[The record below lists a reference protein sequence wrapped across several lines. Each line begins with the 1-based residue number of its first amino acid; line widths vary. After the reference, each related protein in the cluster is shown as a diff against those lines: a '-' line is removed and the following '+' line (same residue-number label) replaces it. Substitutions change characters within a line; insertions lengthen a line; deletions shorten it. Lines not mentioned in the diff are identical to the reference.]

1 MEPSFLFV
9 NSLGKIFQKY
19 SCNIADILHICCK
32 KTRRESENFMGN
44 ISGVTAIIAVCL
56 IVLAIG
62 AMGQK
67 MEWLINFVLRAVMGT
82 VGIYVFNYL
91 LAARQVQVAV
101 GINPL
106 TVLTSGI
113 LGFPGVAVLYG
124 IHFFKI
130 L

>member
-1 MEPSFLFV
+1 MNNSF
-9 NSLGKIFQKY
+9 
-19 SCNIADILHICCK
+19 ICC
-32 KTRRESENFMGN
+32 RETGRKGVPRGGGTGCEDRIMENVG
-44 ISGVTAIIAVCL
+44 GVVTILAVCL

-62 AMGQK
+62 AMGRK
-67 MEWLINFVLRAVMGT
+67 VEWLVNFVLRAVMGT
-82 VGIYVFNYL
+82 VGIYAINYM
-91 LAARQVQVAV
+91 LAARQLEVAV
-101 GINPL
+101 GINPF

>member
-1 MEPSFLFV
+1 M
-9 NSLGKIFQKY
+9 
-19 SCNIADILHICCK
+19 
-32 KTRRESENFMGN
+32 TN
-44 ISGVTAIIAVCL
+44 ISGAAAIIVVCL
-56 IVLAIG
+56 VVLAIG

-67 MEWLINFVLRAVMGT
+67 VEWLINFIFRAVMGT
-82 VGIYVFNYL
+82 VSIFVINYL
-91 LAARQVQVAV
+91 LAGRQMQAVV

>member
-1 MEPSFLFV
+1 M
-9 NSLGKIFQKY
+9 
-19 SCNIADILHICCK
+19 
-32 KTRRESENFMGN
+32 TN
-44 ISGVTAIIAVCL
+44 ISGAAVIIVVCL
-56 IVLAIG
+56 VVLAIG

-67 MEWLINFVLRAVMGT
+67 VEWLINFIFRAVMGT
-82 VGIYVFNYL
+82 VSIFVINYL
-91 LAARQVQVAV
+91 LAGRQMQAVV

>member
-1 MEPSFLFV
+1 M
-9 NSLGKIFQKY
+9 GY
-19 SCNIADILHICCK
+19 
-32 KTRRESENFMGN
+32 RMMGN
-44 ISGVTAIIAVCL
+44 TGGIITILAVCL

-62 AMGQK
+62 AMGRK
-67 MEWLINFVLRAVMGT
+67 AEWLVNFILRAVMGT
-82 VGIYVFNYL
+82 VGIYAINYM
-91 LAARQVQVAV
+91 LAARQMPVAV
-101 GINPL
+101 GINPF

>member
-1 MEPSFLFV
+1 M
-9 NSLGKIFQKY
+9 
-19 SCNIADILHICCK
+19 
-32 KTRRESENFMGN
+32 TN
-44 ISGVTAIIAVCL
+44 ISGVTAIIVVCL
-56 IVLAIG
+56 VVLAIG

-67 MEWLINFVLRAVMGT
+67 VEWLINFIFRAVMGT
-82 VGIYVFNYL
+82 VGIFVINYF
-91 LAARQVQVAV
+91 LAGRQIQAAV

>member
-1 MEPSFLFV
+1 MRRNGPGDWIMDNV
-9 NSLGKIFQKY
+9 GGVIT
-19 SCNIADILHICCK
+19 IL
-32 KTRRESENFMGN
+32 
-44 ISGVTAIIAVCL
+44 AVCM

-62 AMGQK
+62 AMGRK
-67 MEWLINFVLRAVMGT
+67 VEWLVNFVLRAVMGT
-82 VGIYVFNYL
+82 VGIYAINYM
-91 LAARQVQVAV
+91 LAARQLQVAV
-101 GINPL
+101 GINPF

>member
-1 MEPSFLFV
+1 ME
-9 NSLGKIFQKY
+9 
-19 SCNIADILHICCK
+19 
-32 KTRRESENFMGN
+32 N
-44 ISGVTAIIAVCL
+44 ISGAAMILAVCL

-62 AMGQK
+62 AMGRK
-67 MEWLINFVLRAVMGT
+67 VEWLVNFVLRAVMGT
-82 VGIYVFNYL
+82 VGIYAFNHL
-91 LAARQVQVAV
+91 LAARQMQVAV

-124 IHFFKI
+124 INFFKI